1 MRGRAYICCLSG
13 LLFAGTA
20 AADSLTD
27 ADQHWQALARADL
40 EAVHDTI
47 KRAHPGA
54 IDPLNPEFRVWME
67 DGYRR
72 ALALLLRVYDYNS
85 MLDAVRYYVVGFQD
99 GHLLYSDDV
108 RAQATHDATFP
119 IVGWRLAVIN
129 GDYVVTKVWTDFP
142 SELPPVGSRLL
153 QCDGEDPEVIYRE
166 RIAPYFDLRPLAV
179 DKALVADLL
188 PAWSTG
194 LRGDELK
201 RCQFST
207 PTGQLELR
215 VTYVREPLD
224 DAFTFLAPVA
234 SLKPTNGF
242 NFNDGVLWIRA
253 ANFQINA
260 DGARALDAMLGE
272 IRRLTNVRV
281 IVFDARGN
289 GGGDSSVGG
298 RIFMAATGGIEYDLR
313 GIEKL
318 PRLYAQWRVS
328 DVSIAAAA
336 DHIQTVKSVYGERS
350 PRLERA
356 LAFWEGLRR
365 AQSAGQS
372 WYEQWEGPEWG
383 YRVDRAE
390 IIRRHGRVK
399 RFSRRIILVTDSRCA
414 SACLDFADAV
424 RLVPGALHV
433 GKTTSADSVY
443 IDMGSEVMPSGNR
456 LWMPLKVWR
465 NRLRGNNEPLIP
477 DVTFDCDMIDDDCI
491 QRKTLA
497 LLTAPK

>member
-1 MRGRAYICCLSG
+1 MRGRAYICCLSV

-72 ALALLLRVYDYNS
+72 ALALLPRVYDYNS

-108 RAQATHDATFP
+108 RTQATHDGPFP
-119 IVGWRLAVIN
+119 MVGWRLTVIN
-129 GDYVVTKVWTDFP
+129 GDYVVTKVWADFP

-153 QCDGEDPEVIYRE
+153 QCDGQGPEVIYRE

-207 PTGQLELR
+207 PTGQLEIR
-215 VTYVREPLD
+215 VTYVPEPID
-224 DAFTFLAPVA
+224 EAFTFLRPVA
-234 SLKPTNGF
+234 SPRRANRFTF
-242 NFNDGVLWIRA
+242 NNGVLWIRA
-253 ANFQINA
+253 ANFQLSA
-260 DGARALDAMLGE
+260 EDERALDRMLGE
-272 IRRLTNVRV
+272 VRRLKEVRA

-336 DHIQTVKSVYGERS
+336 EHIQRVKSVYGEQS
-350 PRLERA
+350 PRIDRA

-365 AQSAGQS
+365 ERSAGQP
-372 WYEQWEGPEWG
+372 WYEQWESPEWG
-383 YRVDRAE
+383 YRVDRDE
-390 IIRRHGRVK
+390 IIRRHGRLK
-399 RFSRRIILVTDSRCA
+399 RFSGKVILVTDNRCA
-414 SACLDFADAV
+414 SACLDFADVV

-433 GKTTSADSVY
+433 GKTTSADPVY
-443 IDMGSEVMPSGNR
+443 VDMGSEAMPSGNR

-465 NRLRGNNEPLIP
+465 NRLRGNNEPLVP
-477 DVTFDCDMIDDDCI
+477 DVPLDCDMSDDDCV
-491 QRKTLA
+491 QSKTLA
-497 LLTAPK
+497 LLTAE